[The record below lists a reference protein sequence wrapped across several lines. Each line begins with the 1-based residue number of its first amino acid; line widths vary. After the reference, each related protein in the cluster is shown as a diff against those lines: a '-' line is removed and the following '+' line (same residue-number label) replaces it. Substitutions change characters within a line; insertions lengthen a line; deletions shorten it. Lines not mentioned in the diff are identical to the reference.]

1 LYALLETDVG
11 ASQVWARGIPK
22 KDTSMPMCA
31 TKRFYAIFSN
41 GWKLF
46 SKI

>member
-1 LYALLETDVG
+1 MALAAYKKVR

-31 TKRFYAIFSN
+31 TKRTSVAFRNY
-41 GWKLF
+41 WE
-46 SKI
+46 